1 VGQPGG
7 RVGDK
12 DGKEPVPMSSLF
24 GPSVTYPMPSPAAPV
39 TASGAKQAIKAV
51 RQEARAARAAAAAA
65 APAPAMS
72 VSTLG
77 GYTTSY
83 TMSNAL
89 RDVLD
94 RLGSFLSQL
103 IGTPAKPPKPPA
115 TGTPAPAPGSAKGDT
130 DFVLSSFNVL
140 GSSHTAPGG
149 DKASWA
155 SGVER
160 IRMVADVLKKNKMDV
175 VGFQEMQDDQADA
188 FKKVAGNDYAL
199 YPGSIKKA
207 FGSDNSIAWRKD
219 TWDLVDAQLLDM
231 PSHKGRNQPSPLVR
245 LRNKQTGQEVY
256 FLNIHNAPG
265 YHIGGAQQANRDR
278 ATALQTKLINDLKAK
293 TNLPIVVTGDFNDK
307 QKAFDVMTKQA
318 GLHAANQ
325 APGGK
330 APRLMTLDW
339 IFGSKQVD
347 FSSYTRL
354 AKGIVGRI
362 TDHGVLTTK
371 VHIEK

>member
-1 VGQPGG
+1 
-7 RVGDK
+7 
-12 DGKEPVPMSSLF
+12 MSSLF
-24 GPSVTYPMPSPAAPV
+24 GNSVSYTLPSPAAPA
-39 TASGAKQAIKAV
+39 TGAGAKAVIRSV
-51 RQEARAARAAAAAA
+51 RQDAREARAAAKAAGVSAAST
-65 APAPAMS
+65 PAMS
-72 VSTLG
+72 VQTIG
-77 GYTTSY
+77 GYTTAY
-83 TMSNAL
+83 TMSSAL
-89 RDVLD
+89 RDLLD
-94 RLGSFLSQL
+94 RLGSFLSGL
-103 IGTPAKPPKPPA
+103 LPTATPSTPTKPPKPQPP
-115 TGTPAPAPGSAKGDT
+115 TPGSAKGDT

-160 IRMVADVLKKNKMDV
+160 IRMVANVLKEKKMDV
-175 VGFQEMQDDQADA
+175 VGFQELHDDQANE
-188 FKKVAGNDYAL
+188 FKKVAGDDYGL

-219 TWDLVDAQLLDM
+219 TWDLVDAKLLDM

-245 LRNKQTGQEVY
+245 LRNKETGQEVY

-278 ATALQTKLINDLKAK
+278 ATAIQTQLINDLKAK
-293 TNLPIVVTGDFNDK
+293 TNLPVIVTGDFNDK

-325 APGGK
+325 TPAGTAPK
-330 APRLMTLDW
+330 LMTLDW

-347 FSSYTRL
+347 FSNYTRL

-362 TDHGVLTTK
+362 TDHGVLMSK
-371 VHIEK
+371 VHIDK